1 MDDAPIERLT
11 RAQRRKVIALGLLRA
26 LLSATVLVTL
36 YFLVPLDWIDAIPV
50 PAAIVVAAAVLAGVT
65 VWQVL
70 AIIRSADPGVRAI
83 EALAVIAPIYLL
95 LFAAM
100 YFLMS
105 RNDPGAFTGDLSRM
119 DSLYFT
125 VTIFATVGFG
135 DISAV
140 TELARVV
147 VTVQMILNLIVL
159 GAGVRLL
166 TMAVKYGREP
176 KPSDAGAPA
185 PATDR

>member
-1 MDDAPIERLT
+1 MDEAPIERLT

-36 YFLVPLDWIDAIPV
+36 YFLAPLDWIDAIRV
-50 PAAIVVAAAVLAGVT
+50 PAAIVVATAVLAGVT

-119 DSLYFT
+119 DALYFT
-125 VTIFATVGFG
+125 VSTFVTVGFG
-135 DISAV
+135 DIVATSQSMRVAV
-140 TELARVV
+140 TA
-147 VTVQMILNLIVL
+147 QMMLDLLIL
-159 GAGVRLL
+159 GAV
-166 TMAVKYGREP
+166 VKVFASAARRGLSGRDP
-176 KPSDAGAPA
+176 GTIPD
-185 PATDR
+185 